1 MKTRIFLVLCI
12 LLGAGF
18 ISARAADASIQAAAR
33 VTDNPAQAAARAA
46 LEQKLNN
53 LDNPQTSQT
62 PKIPRALRIP
72 ITVTPFGTVV
82 KHRFIYA

>member
-1 MKTRIFLVLCI
+1 MKTRIFLGLCI

-18 ISARAADASIQAAAR
+18 ISARAADAPSQATAPA
-33 VTDNPAQAAARAA
+33 TDNPAQAASRAA
-46 LEQKLNN
+46 LEQKLND

-72 ITVTPFGTVV
+72 ITLTPFGTVV